1 MSGSFEE
8 DSDRDIFDTED
19 DLEYESDIH
28 ILPQYA
34 KEVSSALKGATPI
47 REKSLNS
54 SCDDTSTSKIVPGK
68 CDPSGRGWLRET
80 SVILLVAFMR

>member
-1 MSGSFEE
+1 MSSSEE

-54 SCDDTSTSKIVPGK
+54 RRLSCDDTSTSKVVPNK
-68 CDPSGRGWLRET
+68 CDPTDGFHEVKS
-80 SVILLVAFMR
+80 LLQL